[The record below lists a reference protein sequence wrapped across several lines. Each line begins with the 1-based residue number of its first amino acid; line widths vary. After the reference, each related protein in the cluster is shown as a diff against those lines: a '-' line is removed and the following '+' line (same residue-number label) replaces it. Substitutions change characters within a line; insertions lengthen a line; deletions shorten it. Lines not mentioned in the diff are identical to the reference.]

1 MLTFV
6 TLLLGLTIGIRPVEV
21 AVGPGVA
28 AVELRL
34 DGLTVATLTQAPWKV
49 SVDLGPEPEPH
60 ELLAIGRDAAGAEV
74 ARARQMVNLPR
85 PLAEAS
91 LILLPGSGG
100 RARRARLTWQSTRR
114 TPPER
119 IAVTFDGR
127 PVPLEPSREV
137 ALPDYV
143 PEQVHFLRADLDFPD
158 NLAASAEIIFG
169 GRDVDE
175 ARAELTGIPALLAGP
190 RRTAADLDGAFLA
203 DGKPARVS
211 AVEEGPGEIVVVR
224 DEEARTPLFDM
235 GQGTF
240 GSLDART
247 GQKIRFCWP
256 VTRPADEV
264 AESYDI
270 FMRSGDYIAGKWG
283 GRGLRGLLTIVN
295 APAVSTKPRFA
306 DAISVA
312 ALSASARNRARAVL
326 FVYGGSPDASKLAPE
341 VVRRYLAKLRV
352 PLYVWAVSLPAAKRA
367 EGWGKVTLVRN
378 YPAFLAAGRTLLDDV
393 EAQRIVWVDGA
404 HLPQSITLSPKASG
418 IRIAE

>member
-1 MLTFV
+1 MITFV
-6 TLLLGLTIGIRPVEV
+6 TLLLGLTMGVRPVEV
-21 AVGPGVA
+21 AVGAGVA

-34 DGLTVATLTQAPWKV
+34 DGRTVATLTEAPWKA
-49 SVDLGPEPEPH
+49 SVDLGLEPEPH
-60 ELLAIGRDAAGAEV
+60 ELLAIGRDAAGVEV
-74 ARARQMVNLPR
+74 VRARQMVNMPR
-85 PLAEAS
+85 PPTEAS
-91 LILLPGSGG
+91 LLLLPGSGG
-100 RARRARLTWQSTRR
+100 RARRGRLSWQSALGM
-114 TPPER
+114 PPER

-127 PVPLEPSREV
+127 PVPLEPSHEI

-158 NLAASAEIIFG
+158 NLVASAEIIFG

-175 ARAELTGIPALLAGP
+175 ARAELTGIPALFAGP
-190 RRTAADLDGAFLA
+190 PRTAADLDGAFLA

-224 DEEARTPLFDM
+224 DEEARMPLVHMRTRLVFD
-235 GQGTF
+235 
-240 GSLDART
+240 LDLRP

-264 AESYDI
+264 SESYDV
-270 FMRSGDYIAGKWG
+270 FMRSGDLIAKSG
-283 GRGLRGLLTIVN
+283 GLHALLTIPK
-295 APAVSTKPRFA
+295 APAVSKKPRFA

-312 ALSASARNRARAVL
+312 ALSASGRNRARAVVFL
-326 FVYGGSPDASKLAPE
+326 YGGSPDASRLAPE

-352 PLYVWAVSLPAAKRA
+352 PLYVWAVDGPSARKA
-367 EGWGKVTLVRN
+367 ERWGKVTLVRD
-378 YPAFLAAGRTLLDDV
+378 YPDFLMAGRRLLDDV
-393 EAQRIVWVDGA
+393 AAQRIVWVDGV

>member
-6 TLLLGLTIGIRPVEV
+6 TLLLGLTTGVRPIEV
-21 AVGPGVA
+21 AVGPNVA

-34 DGLTVATLTQAPWKV
+34 DGRMVATLAQAPWRT
-49 SVDLGPEPEPH
+49 SVDLGLEPEPH

-74 ARARQMVNLPR
+74 VRARQMVNMPR
-85 PLAEAS
+85 PPAEAT
-91 LILLPGSGG
+91 LLLMPGSGG
-100 RARRARLTWQSTRR
+100 RARRARLTWLNALE

-127 PVPLEPSREV
+127 PVWLEPSREI

-143 PEQVHFLRADLDFPD
+143 PEQVHFLRADLDFPG
-158 NLAASAEIIFG
+158 NLVASAEIIFG

-175 ARAELTGIPALLAGP
+175 TRTELTGIPAFFAGP
-190 RRTAADLDGAFLA
+190 PRTATDLDGAFLA

-224 DEEARTPLFDM
+224 DDRARAPLARTTLHWSSEPDL
-235 GQGTF
+235 
-240 GSLDART
+240 RP

-256 VTRPADEV
+256 VTLPADKAYEG
-264 AESYDI
+264 YDI
-270 FMRSGDYIAGKWG
+270 FLRSGEFAAKSG
-283 GRGLRGLLTIVN
+283 GLLRLLTASK
-295 APAVSTKPRFA
+295 APASKGPRFA
-306 DAISVA
+306 DAVSVA
-312 ALSASARNRARAVL
+312 ALLATGQNRARAVL
-326 FVYGGSPDASKLAPE
+326 FLYGGSPDASKLAPE

-352 PLYVWAVSLPAAKRA
+352 PLHVWAVSLPAAKRA
-367 EGWGKVTLVRN
+367 EGWGKVTLVRD
-378 YPAFLAAGRTLLDDV
+378 YPAFLAAVRTLLDDV